1 MKYCTKC
8 GGEIGDFAIECGHC
22 GQKVSASPNTESP
35 WNNNYSETESS
46 FQSFG
51 YEEPMD
57 LTRSSDTGSY
67 NYRSYN
73 SNNSNS
79 EASKKANKTA
89 AVIGIVFLIIVA
101 VAAFFIVKNIKNT
114 GYKQET
120 KTVEKWFN
128 SVIDG
133 DAETYV
139 EQALCEPL
147 LDALL
152 TDSKMTRADM
162 ISQLEDGL
170 KDLAAVMSGIQIK
183 DIRITKKTEHEG
195 NELDIYNEYIEEFTG
210 KSNVINA
217 MYDVDIE
224 YKVKTSLSGWTKSQE
239 SLIIYKSD
247 GKYYVLIENL

>member
-1 MKYCTKC
+1 MKKCTKC

-57 LTRSSDTGSY
+57 LTRNSDTGSY
-67 NYRSYN
+67 NYSSYN

-79 EASKKANKTA
+79 EISKKANKTA
-89 AVIGIVFLIIVA
+89 AVIGIVFLIVAA
-101 VAAFFIVKNIKNT
+101 VATFFIVKNIKNT

-128 SVIDG
+128 SVING

-139 EQALCEPL
+139 EYALCEPL
-147 LDALL
+147 LDAILAEEQITKQEL
-152 TDSKMTRADM
+152 V
-162 ISQLEDGL
+162 SQLRESL
-170 KDLAAVMSGIQIK
+170 KDITAIMSGMQFK
-183 DIRITKKTEHEG
+183 NVRITKKTEHEG
-195 NELDIYNEYIEEFTG
+195 NELNMYNEYIEEFTG
-210 KSNVINA
+210 ESNVIDA

-224 YKVKTSLSGWTKSQE
+224 YKAKTALSGWTKANE
-239 SLIIYKSD
+239 SLIIYKCD
-247 GKYYVLIENL
+247 GKYYVLVDVL